1 MENEVLTP
9 LPTPAHL
16 CRAHYCLLYSSEKPH
31 SIFVGAVGTG
41 AIPNAQAE
49 SLKSIYSTNQCR
61 EMKHTVRW
69 LQKPQDLVC
78 KNSSTQQPRT
88 AVCQTWVSPAC
99 TDTCGVHI
107 PTYLCLLHLHAIF
120 NTAILFICRQ
130 KIIFQTKTTRNHS
143 KQAS

>member
-16 CRAHYCLLYSSEKPH
+16 CRAHYCLLYSSEKLH
-31 SIFVGAVGTG
+31 SIFVGAVGMG

-78 KNSSTQQPRT
+78 KNSSTQHPRT

-99 TDTCGVHI
+99 TDTCGVGHPVCVI
-107 PTYLCLLHLHAIF
+107 GERLL
-120 NTAILFICRQ
+120 
-130 KIIFQTKTTRNHS
+130 TTHPNLLVSFTSACNLQHS
-143 KQAS
+143 NLVYM